1 MKGLHAANERD
12 VSHVMYSYGARNAGN
27 PELHKAF
34 EKWLMDVDPKK
45 LDHPSLFNILYYM
58 LFRESTNEELWKKLV
73 ARVLEIDDLL
83 PLIYYR
89 PFKAARMYLKGLYK
103 EWDADILD

>member
-1 MKGLHAANERD
+1 
-12 VSHVMYSYGARNAGN
+12 MYSYGARNAGN